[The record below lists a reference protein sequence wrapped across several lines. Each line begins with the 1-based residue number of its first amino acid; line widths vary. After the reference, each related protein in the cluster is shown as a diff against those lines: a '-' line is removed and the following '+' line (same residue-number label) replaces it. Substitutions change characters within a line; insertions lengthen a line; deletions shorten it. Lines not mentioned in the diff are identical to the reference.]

1 MTNQQSIHEYEE
13 KIALLTTEIT
23 RLQQNGYL
31 RDQLQSENE
40 KLREENARLRID
52 INKIEDSL
60 KETHL
65 TEIYNI
71 RQEYEDRIKSIE
83 INTSNRYITEI
94 NETKNK
100 YEMIIGQLSKDVDP
114 DAEKKIQLLA
124 DEVDRLNR
132 VLEGLRRENNQL
144 IIRNGEL

>member
-23 RLQQNGYL
+23 RLQQNGDL